1 MGGDSEKKGEGFW
14 RGSGVDL
21 DNFCFA
27 RCRVNK
33 SEVYTRWGPMI
44 THSGKPS
51 DRMTLLGMA
60 YLVGKKVQTFITWS
74 EMAE

>member
-14 RGSGVDL
+14 QGSGVDL

-33 SEVYTRWGPMI
+33 KTMYILTRWGPMI
-44 THSGKPS
+44 THSGKRS
-51 DRMTLLGMA
+51 NQMTLLGMA
-60 YLVGKKVQTFITWS
+60 YLVRKKFRLLLHGPK
-74 EMAE
+74 